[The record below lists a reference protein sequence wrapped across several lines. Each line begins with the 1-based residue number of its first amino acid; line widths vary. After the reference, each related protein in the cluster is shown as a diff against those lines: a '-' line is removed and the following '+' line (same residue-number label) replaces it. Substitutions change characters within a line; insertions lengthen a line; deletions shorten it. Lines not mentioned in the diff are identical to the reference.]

1 MAIEKVFCNV
11 CGGEIEIKNGILKQD
26 LFEVTKEWGYFSNK
40 DLEIHKF
47 NMCEKCY
54 DKMVAGFKI
63 PVQVINKTEAM

>member
-11 CGGEIEIKNGILKQD
+11 CGGKVEIKNGILKQD

-47 NMCEKCY
+47 NMCERCY

-63 PVQVINKTEAM
+63 PVQVINKTEVM